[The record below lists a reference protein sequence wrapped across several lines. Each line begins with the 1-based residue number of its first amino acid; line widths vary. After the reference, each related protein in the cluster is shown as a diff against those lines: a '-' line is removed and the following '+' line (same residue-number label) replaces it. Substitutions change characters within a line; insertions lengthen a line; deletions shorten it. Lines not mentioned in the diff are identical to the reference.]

1 MKYLIYFLLL
11 LSYTLYGQHETSNWY
26 FGQNAAL
33 NFDRGQV
40 SVLNNSSMV
49 APAGCASISDENG
62 NLLFYTNGETVWN
75 KNHDIMEN
83 GEDLRGNK
91 EHFQNSIIIPKP
103 KSNGAY
109 YIFYTRNTL
118 PAGTYGVFY
127 AEINFTTTNPN
138 GIVKYKNAFLKS
150 SATHRISAV
159 HNKDI
164 DKIWLSI
171 FTKSSSLPDAPI
183 DLLFSF
189 EINENGL
196 QPFPIT
202 TTVRK
207 LSSEVGEIKFSP
219 DATKLAVADN
229 GDSYVYI
236 YDFNNET
243 GEFSYNT
250 TIFADTNLFSP
261 PNLPIAITFSPNSKL
276 VYFTSQKNGGSTEL
290 VQYIINRP
298 PNASPAFE
306 SRRVISGSN
315 TIIHG
320 SLQLALDGK
329 IYVALYERTDP
340 DDDINNLTPS
350 SKIGVINSPNELG
363 FDANYSHISLDLQ
376 SGKSFKGMPNFIQS
390 YLRNRIITENNCVF
404 QEFNFEFDSYAT
416 VTSARWDFGDGNTS
430 NQFQPNHT
438 YNTPGQYT
446 VSVEISFNNTSRTIY
461 KVIDVYPL
469 PNLRSNQKLIQCDN
483 DLDQISAFNLNNI
496 DTKVNIDNVN
506 LEYTFFNNLNDA
518 QNNQNPINNPEN
530 FVNQTNPQ
538 QIFFRAYNKNGC
550 YDINSFL
557 IETNFNQINDIPNMN
572 QCDDSDD
579 IIGNQIA
586 IFKLLD
592 KAQQIINQ
600 LALTNNETVS
610 FYNSFNEA
618 QTKLNRLRPFL
629 ISQTKTIWFRIDTPE
644 QCGGIGQFDV
654 NVVETPTLNNIN
666 DTYTICIS
674 PEMHTDIIL
683 DAGNYTSFAWKDNNQ
698 NIIST
703 NRYFQ
708 ITTPGIYS
716 VTAIHNQF
724 GIECTNTK
732 TFNVSYPPPPTVKSV
747 EVTNNN
753 DTNNIIVE
761 LNDTGNFSFALN
773 NQNYFTSSNTYTFS
787 NVPFGVHTIYIKDTN
802 FCKPS
807 IKFEKTIISFPNFF
821 TPNNDGKN
829 DTWLVPGINSKNFKK
844 IDIKVFNRFGKL
856 IFTLNDNNATIGWD
870 GTYNGILLSSNT
882 FWYNAKL
889 TDIND
894 KKIIQNGAF
903 SLIN

>member
-1 MKYLIYFLLL
+1 MKNIIYILLFYNIVL
-11 LSYTLYGQHETSNWY
+11 FSQNETTNWY

-33 NFDRGQV
+33 NFDRGQL

-49 APAGCASISDENG
+49 APAGCTSISDKNG
-62 NLLFYTNGETVWN
+62 DLLFYTNGETIWN
-75 KNHDIMEN
+75 KNHQIMEN
-83 GEDLRGNK
+83 GENLGGTPIYL
-91 EHFQNSIIIPKP
+91 QNSIIIPKP
-103 KSNGAY
+103 GNDNIYYLIYTKS
-109 YIFYTRNTL
+109 TL
-118 PAGTYGVFY
+118 PAGTFGFFY
-127 AEINFTTTNPN
+127 AEIEFNNTSPN
-138 GIVKYKNAFLKS
+138 GIVNYKNALFKS
-150 SATHRISAV
+150 NVTPKITAV
-159 HNKDI
+159 HHKDGN
-164 DKIWLSI
+164 KIWLAI
-171 FTKSSSLPDAPI
+171 YAKSSSTTNAPLSNI
-183 DLLFSF
+183 IIY
-189 EINENGL
+189 EVTNNGL
-196 QPFPIT
+196 QISGNIAPAQELFSN
-202 TTVRK
+202 
-207 LSSEVGEIKFSP
+207 LGEIKFSP
-219 DATKLAVADN
+219 DGTKLAVSDTSV
-229 GDSYVYI
+229 SYLYI
-236 YDFNNET
+236 YNFNNEN
-243 GEFSYNT
+243 GSLEFSES
-250 TIFADTNLFSP
+250 IFADTALFSNNYP
-261 PNLPIAITFSPNSKL
+261 YGVSFSPDSKNI
-276 VYFTSQKNGGSTEL
+276 YFSNKKDWNHNEL
-290 VQYIINRP
+290 VQYTFNL
-298 PNASPAFE
+298 PADPSTIFE
-306 SRRVISGSN
+306 PKKRIFYSENYNIG
-315 TIIHG
+315 G
-320 SLQLALDGK
+320 MQLALDGK
-329 IYVALYERTDP
+329 IYVALYERTAP
-340 DDDINNLTPS
+340 DDDIDNLIPS
-350 SKIGVINSPNELG
+350 SKIGVINSPNELD
-363 FDANYSHISLDLQ
+363 FDANYSHATLDLQ
-376 SGKSFKGMPNFIQS
+376 SGKSLIGMPNFIQS
-390 YLRNRIITENNCVF
+390 YLRNRIITENKCVF

-430 NQFQPNHT
+430 NLFQPNHT

-446 VSVEISFNNTSRTIY
+446 VSLEINFNNTSRTMY

-483 DLDQISAFNLNNI
+483 DLDQISTFNLNNI
-496 DTKVNIDNVN
+496 DNKVNIDNVN

-518 QNNQNPINNPEN
+518 QNDQNPINNPEN

-538 QIFFRAYNKNGC
+538 QIFFRAYNQNGC
-550 YDINSFL
+550 YDTGSFL
-557 IETNFNQINDIPNMN
+557 IETSFNQINDIPNMN

-579 IIGNQIA
+579 IIDNQIA
-586 IFKLLD
+586 TFNLLD

-629 ISQTKTIWFRIDTPE
+629 NSQTKTIWFRIDTPE
-644 QCGGIGQFDV
+644 QCGGIGQFDI
-654 NVVETPTLNNIN
+654 NVVETPTLDNIN
-666 DTYTICIS
+666 ETYTICIS
-674 PEMHTDIIL
+674 PEMHTDIII

-703 NRYFQ
+703 NQYFQ
-708 ITTPGIYS
+708 ITNPGIYS
-716 VTAIHNQF
+716 VTVSNNQF

-747 EVTNNN
+747 EITNNN

-773 NQNYFTSSNTYTFS
+773 NQNYFTSNNTYTFN
-787 NVPFGVHTIYIKDTN
+787 NVPFGVHTIYIKDAN

-807 IKFEKTIISFPNFF
+807 IKFEKTIVSFPNFF
-821 TPNNDGKN
+821 TPNNDGNN

-870 GTYNGILLSSNT
+870 GTYNGIPLSSNT

>member
-1 MKYLIYFLLL
+1 MKYLIYLLLL
-11 LSYTLYGQHETSNWY
+11 LSYTFYGQHETSNWY

-33 NFDRGQV
+33 NFDRGQI

-103 KSNGAY
+103 KSNSVY
-109 YIFYTRNTL
+109 YIFYTQNTL
-118 PAGTYGVFY
+118 PTGTYGIFY
-127 AEINFTTTNPN
+127 AEIHFTTANPN

-150 SATHRISAV
+150 NAANKITAV

-171 FTKSSSLPDAPI
+171 FAKSSSLQDTPFNK
-183 DLLFSF
+183 LLAY
-189 EINENGL
+189 EISENGISR
-196 QPFPIT
+196 FPVET
-202 TTVRK
+202 FAEE
-207 LSSEVGEIKFSP
+207 LSSEIGEMKFSP
-219 DATKLAVADN
+219 DGTKLAVADN
-229 GDSYVYI
+229 GDNYI
-236 YDFNNET
+236 YLYDFNKLT
-243 GEFSYNT
+243 GKFNHHT
-250 TIFADTNLFSP
+250 TIFSPLFALR
-261 PNLPIAITFSPNSKL
+261 PNNPISLAFSPNAKYLYYTANLSAGTTEILQFIIYPPTPLPLLFERKF
-276 VYFTSQKNGGSTEL
+276 VVST
-290 VQYIINRP
+290 V
-298 PNASPAFE
+298 
-306 SRRVISGSN
+306 SN
-315 TIIHG
+315 QNIHG
-320 SLQLALDGK
+320 GLQLALNGK
-329 IYVALYERTDP
+329 IYVALYNKNST
-340 DDDINNLTPS
+340 NLTPS
-350 SKIGVINSPNELG
+350 SKIGVINNPNKFGLES
-363 FDANYSHISLDLQ
+363 NYSHATLDLQ

-390 YLRNRIITENNCVF
+390 YLRNRIITKNKCVF

-430 NQFQPNHT
+430 NLFQPNHT

-446 VSVEISFNNTSRTIY
+446 VSLEINFNNTSRTMY

-483 DLDQISAFNLNNI
+483 DLDQISTFNLNNI
-496 DTKVNIDNVN
+496 DNKVNIDNVN

-518 QNNQNPINNPEN
+518 QNDQNPINDPEN

-538 QIFFRAYNKNGC
+538 QIFFRAYNQNGC
-550 YDINSFL
+550 YDTGSFL
-557 IETNFNQINDIPNMN
+557 IETSFNQINDIPNMN

-579 IIGNQIA
+579 IIDNQIA
-586 IFKLLD
+586 TFNLLD

-629 ISQTKTIWFRIDTPE
+629 NSQTKTIWFRIDTPE
-644 QCGGIGQFDV
+644 QCGGIGQFDI
-654 NVVETPTLNNIN
+654 NVVETPTLDNIN

-674 PEMHTDIIL
+674 PEMHTDIII

-703 NRYFQ
+703 NQYFQ
-708 ITTPGIYS
+708 ITNPGIHS
-716 VTAIHNQF
+716 VTVSNNQF

-773 NQNYFTSSNTYTFS
+773 NQNYFTSNNTYTFN
-787 NVPFGVHTIYIKDTN
+787 NVPFGVHTIYIKDAN

-807 IKFEKTIISFPNFF
+807 IKFEKTIVSFPNFF
-821 TPNNDGKN
+821 TPNNDGNN

-856 IFTLNDNNATIGWD
+856 IFTLNDNNAIIGWD
-870 GTYNGILLSSNT
+870 GTYNGIPLSSNT

-903 SLIN
+903 SLIKQ